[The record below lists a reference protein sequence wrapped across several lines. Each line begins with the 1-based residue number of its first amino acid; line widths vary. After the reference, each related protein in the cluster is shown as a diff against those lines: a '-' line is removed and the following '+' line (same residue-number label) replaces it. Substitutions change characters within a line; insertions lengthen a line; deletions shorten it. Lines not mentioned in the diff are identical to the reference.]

1 MQDAQ
6 KRGEWGLLRTAESA
20 LRRGVALLRRGRVEL
35 PRPVHVHRPA
45 QPLRAARRKVAL
57 RFRQR
62 RVRLRRGLEQG
73 SSLALVLG
81 AVALG
86 LAAEEAAAER
96 ALRLRVAVLRRP
108 PEPLHPLAALRL
120 VPQCELS

>member
-1 MQDAQ
+1 M
-6 KRGEWGLLRTAESA
+6 LRTAESA

-35 PRPVHVHRPA
+35 PRPVHIHRPA

-62 RVRLRRGLEQG
+62 RLRLGRGLEQA

-108 PEPLHPLAALRL
+108 PEQRDDPLHARRRVVPLPPHTTHTAVSLR
-120 VPQCELS
+120 